1 MKLQEY
7 GNTIYFVILCFNV
20 FNVLDNVLPE
30 IKRRKSQIWSITLP
44 VVFVTAKTQNNSKL
58 VISNIRYAQFIHW
71 HDCF

>member
-58 VISNIRYAQFIHW
+58 VL
-71 HDCF
+71 

>member
-1 MKLQEY
+1 MCVCVISLCVKLQEY

-58 VISNIRYAQFIHW
+58 VL
-71 HDCF
+71 